1 MKRFLYCAAAIIM
14 VVVVLCIFMPGKADS
29 GQRSGKTKDY
39 NEVYELLHLSLPRD
53 TVRLS
58 EQGEQDNFHGDG
70 CRLLVFQL
78 SPAGQESLM
87 QQSFFASWSRLP
99 MDSALQEKLESQ
111 LQTARLTEW
120 VDLEETYGY
129 YVVLSKNYS
138 YVINGQKNVDQKTQ
152 ATNEAFKMNDDL
164 WRNISFAVLET
175 YQHKLIIFTWDS

>member
-78 SPAGQESLM
+78 S
-87 QQSFFASWSRLP
+87 
-99 MDSALQEKLESQ
+99 
-111 LQTARLTEW
+111 
-120 VDLEETYGY
+120 
-129 YVVLSKNYS
+129 
-138 YVINGQKNVDQKTQ
+138 
-152 ATNEAFKMNDDL
+152 
-164 WRNISFAVLET
+164 
-175 YQHKLIIFTWDS
+175 LIHI

>member
-99 MDSALQEKLESQ
+99 MEKTLQDKLSVRFQADDVTVEGALEGAQ
-111 LQTARLTEW
+111 
-120 VDLEETYGY
+120 GY
-129 YVVLSKNYS
+129 YIVLSHNYS
-138 YVINGQKNVDQKTQ
+138 YVLNTQ
-152 ATNEAFKMNDDL
+152 NKQAAEASFPTHDDL
-164 WRNISFAVLET
+164 WRNIVWAVLDT
-175 YQHKLIIFTWDS
+175 QNHQLMIYTWDS